1 MKGKRARLDVFLA
14 EKGLSDSREKAKRDI
29 MAGWVRVNGETIHEA
44 SHPVTGDENIRV
56 ERPGGLF
63 VSRGGEKL
71 NHALESFCLDMTGL
85 AALDL
90 GASTGGF
97 TDCMLKRGARRVYA
111 VDVGYGQLDFSLR
124 QDPRVVVMERV
135 NVRNLEPESFP
146 DRIDFI
152 SMDLSFISVT
162 KVMPHVRA
170 LFAPVRGVMLI
181 KPQFEAEP
189 GEHKKGVVKKR
200 ENHVA
205 ILRRVLG
212 ELSRQGLELRGLCPS
227 PIKGPAGNIEF
238 LLYFFMDAGDSDAGT
253 DIKYENIDA
262 MAERAVM
269 EAHETLN
276 IRPE

>member
-1 MKGKRARLDVFLA
+1 MKGKRSRLDVFLA
-14 EKGLSDSREKAKRDI
+14 VKGLSDSREKARRDI
-29 MAGWVRVNGETIHEA
+29 MAGWVRVNGETVREA
-44 SHPVTGDENIRV
+44 SHTVTGDENITV

-71 NHALESFCLDMTGL
+71 NHALERFSLDLTGVT
-85 AALDL
+85 ALDL

-97 TDCMLKRGARRVYA
+97 TDCMLKSGARRVYA

-135 NVRNLEPESFP
+135 NARNLEPENFP
-146 DRIDFI
+146 ERIDFI

-162 KVMPHVRA
+162 KVTPHIRT
-170 LFAPVRGVMLI
+170 LFAPVRGIILL

-200 ENHVA
+200 ENHEA
-205 ILRRVLG
+205 ILHRVLV
-212 ELSRQGLELRGLCPS
+212 ELSRQGLELLGLCPS
-227 PIKGPAGNIEF
+227 PLKGPAGNIEF
-238 LLYFFMDAGDSDAGT
+238 LLFFSMDAGDPGAGA
-253 DIKYENIDA
+253 DMKHESINA
-262 MAERAVM
+262 MVERAVT